1 MKKVFYD
8 IEPDAYRA
16 MTSAEYECEWSPE
29 VWTYQ
34 TNLDE
39 AKHAVTA
46 EIDRVQ
52 KQCPD
57 HEILLALGDSS
68 NFRYGVYSNYKSN
81 RRKFRKPAG
90 YSILRQWLRDTFEV
104 ISLPLA
110 EADDV
115 VGILADEQNEDVI
128 YSRDKDLKT
137 IPGNH
142 LDAEGNIEKIQ
153 QFDADHAFYRTI
165 LTGDATDGFPG
176 LRGFGKVTA
185 TKLLDGCT
193 SELAM
198 WEKVRGAYLKAS
210 AKDPETPEILS
221 QARCARILRPGE
233 YDFTAEKPIEW
244 QPPTSI
250 EGVFIP
256 TYHD

>member
-1 MKKVFYD
+1 MKLYYD

-16 MTSAEYECEWSPE
+16 MTSAEYEVEWSPNI
-29 VWTYQ
+29 WTYQ

-39 AKHAVTA
+39 AKNAVSA
-46 EIDRVQ
+46 EIERVQ
-52 KQCPD
+52 KLCPD

-68 NFRYGVYSNYKSN
+68 NFRYAVYPNYKSN

-90 YSILRQWLRDTFEV
+90 YSVLRQWLRDTYTV
-104 ISLPLA
+104 KTLPLT

-115 VGILADEQNEDVI
+115 VGILANKDNGDVI

-137 IPGNH
+137 IPGFH
-142 LDAEGNIEKIQ
+142 LNAEGEIEEIAE
-153 QFDADHAFYRTI
+153 FNANHAFYRTI

-176 LRGFGKVTA
+176 LRGYGVVTA

-198 WEKVRGAYLKAS
+198 WEKVRAAYIKATS
-210 AKDPETPEILS
+210 KNPETPDILS
-221 QARCARILRPGE
+221 QARCARILRPNE
-233 YDFTAEKPIEW
+233 YDFAEERPIKW
-244 QPPTSI
+244 QPPESI